1 MVFGKSRTLF
11 VTGAKDF
18 QPMII
23 DLQNEEINILFIL
36 VDFFQVFTTMLK
48 S

>member
-1 MVFGKSRTLF
+1 
-11 VTGAKDF
+11 
-18 QPMII
+18 MII

-48 S
+48 SWLSQAFLLHFPSTGMSLHS